1 MKDIIYMTFLGIVA
15 GMIAILWTR
24 LIRKNMLFR
33 KLGKWLEIQNNRHLI
48 NHTCDSMLVKLVR
61 CSFCLSVWL
70 VLMLEV
76 FYIFTYSPWWL
87 FAIIGIAAGLGAGNF
102 TCEVINALRN
112 EV

>member
-33 KLGKWLEIQNNRHLI
+33 RLGKWLEIQNNRYLI
-48 NHTCDSMLVKLVR
+48 DHTCDSMLVKLVR

-70 VLMLEV
+70 VFMLEV

-112 EV
+112 EW